1 MTRCSSCTLIGS
13 TEVRCG
19 VQCSP
24 RKLQSDTCQGS
35 VARHR
40 FNALA
45 DPAKAGASAPD
56 PTRWIFDLP
65 KDELSIVVRQ
75 ARPRSADA
83 IIGASCLHR
92 RCEGYIQRHDTQ
104 ADGQRRRYCGRP
116 RSCGRFLRG
125 TRSGAGGQGQVEGR
139 SVDRLIGLD
148 GVLSDIAMM
157 RTPDGHGRVELT
169 KFRRPTADSAEPNN
183 APAIQYTPAQHCC
196 PCRLDCSIKNVFI

>member
-24 RKLQSDTCQGS
+24 QKLQSDNSQDS

-65 KDELSIVVRQ
+65 KDEMSIVVRQ

-83 IIGASCLHR
+83 IIAAAVCTGAVRGIFSGMTLKRMVNVGVVVHDLAAAVAFFEELGLEL
-92 RCEGYIQRHDTQ
+92 EGE
-104 ADGQRRRYCGRP
+104 A
-116 RSCGRFLRG
+116 
-125 TRSGAGGQGQVEGR
+125 QVEGR

-148 GVLSDIAMM
+148 GVLSDIA
-157 RTPDGHGRVELT
+157 TKPAPDHQGR
-169 KFRRPTADSAEPNN
+169 
-183 APAIQYTPAQHCC
+183 
-196 PCRLDCSIKNVFI
+196 